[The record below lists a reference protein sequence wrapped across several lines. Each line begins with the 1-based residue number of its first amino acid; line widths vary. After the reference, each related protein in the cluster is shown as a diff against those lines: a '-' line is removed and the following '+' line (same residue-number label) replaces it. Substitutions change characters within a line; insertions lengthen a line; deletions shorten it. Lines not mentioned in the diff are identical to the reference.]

1 LQLNLEEFNFD
12 SGDSMSEN
20 TTGNPLRMLPSVDI
34 LLRSETAVLSRDRV
48 GAKRLANLARNVI
61 SEMRAE
67 LPSHTNEL
75 QEGHGQPD
83 LLIRAEILL
92 GQALERDIRSK
103 LARVINATGVILHTN
118 LGRASLSESAIRSVV
133 AAGSNYCALEYD
145 LDTGTRGRRGGHAED
160 LLSELT
166 GAPAVAVVNNCAAA
180 VFLVLTTLAS
190 GGESLIS
197 RGELVEIGGDFRVPE
212 VMTASGTHLVEVGT
226 TNRTRLSD
234 YVKAINDRTRLIMRV
249 HPSNYRIVGFTS
261 VPQLS
266 ELVELAHNSGVPFFE
281 DAGSGAI
288 IDLGRH
294 GIVDEPI
301 ISDSIAAGADVVSFS
316 GDKLLGGPQ
325 AGIIVGTVACVER
338 IRRHP
343 LFRAL
348 RAGKLVLAALEGT
361 LSSYCRG
368 TEFDDI
374 PTLQKLSATHEMVQ
388 LRAVEFV
395 QELKEANSHLQCE
408 LITGESVVGGGAAPT
423 TGLPTCEIAIH
434 HPLLS
439 PEDFDE
445 KLRTSSPPVI
455 AKILEGRVRL
465 DLRSVS
471 TDEEPLLLGVL
482 RSI

>member
-1 LQLNLEEFNFD
+1 
-12 SGDSMSEN
+12 MSEN
-20 TTGNPLRMLPSVDI
+20 TTGSPLRMLPSVDA
-34 LLRSETAVLSRDRV
+34 LLRSETAVSSRDRV

-61 SEMRAE
+61 SEMRVE

-75 QEGHGQPD
+75 EKGRGQRD
-83 LLIRAEILL
+83 LLIRAELLL
-92 GQALERDIRSK
+92 GQALEQDKRSK

-145 LDTGTRGRRGGHAED
+145 LDTGKRGRRGGHAED
-160 LLSELT
+160 LLRELT
-166 GAPAVAVVNNCAAA
+166 GAPAAAVVNNCAAA

-212 VMTASGTHLVEVGT
+212 VMTASGTQLVEVGT

-261 VPQLS
+261 VPKLS
-266 ELVELAHNSGVPFFE
+266 ELIELAHHSGMPFFE

-288 IDLGRH
+288 IYLGGH

-301 ISDSIAAGADVVSFS
+301 ISDSIALGADVVSFS

-325 AGIIVGTVACVER
+325 AGIIVGTVACVEQ
-338 IRRHP
+338 IRKHP

-361 LSSYCRG
+361 LESYCLG

-374 PTLQKLSATHEMVQ
+374 PTLRKLSASSESVRS
-388 LRAVEFV
+388 RAVEFV
-395 QELKEANSHLQCE
+395 RGLKEANSYLQCE
-408 LITGESVVGGGAAPT
+408 LIKGASMVGGGAAPT
-423 TGLPTCEIAIH
+423 TELPTCEIAIRH
-434 HPLLS
+434 QLLS
-439 PEDFDE
+439 PEAFEE

-455 AKILEGRVRL
+455 AKILEGRVHL
-465 DLRSVS
+465 DLRTVS
-471 TDEEPLLLGVL
+471 ADEEPMLFGVL
-482 RSI
+482 RSIGA

>member
-1 LQLNLEEFNFD
+1 
-12 SGDSMSEN
+12 MSEN
-20 TTGNPLRMLPSVDI
+20 TSDSPLRMLPSIDA
-34 LLRSETAVLSRDRV
+34 LLRSETAVSSRDRV
-48 GAKRLANLARNVI
+48 GARRLANLARSVV

-67 LPSHTNEL
+67 LPSHSNEL
-75 QEGHGQPD
+75 QEGREQRD
-83 LLIRAEILL
+83 LLIRAEMLL
-92 GQALERDIRSK
+92 GQALERDIRSR

-118 LGRASLSESAIRSVV
+118 LGRASLSENAIRSVIE
-133 AAGSNYCALEYD
+133 AGSNYCTLEYD
-145 LDTGTRGRRGGHAED
+145 LDTGERGRRGGYAED
-160 LLSELT
+160 LLKEIT
-166 GAPAVAVVNNCAAA
+166 GAPAAAVVNNCAAA
-180 VFLVLTTLAS
+180 VLLVLTALAS

-197 RGELVEIGGDFRVPE
+197 RGELVEIGGDFRVPD
-212 VMTASGTHLVEVGT
+212 VMAASGTHLVEVGT

-261 VPQLS
+261 VPKLS

-301 ISDSIAAGADVVSFS
+301 ISDSIASGADVVSFS

-325 AGIIVGTVACVER
+325 AGIIVGTVASVER

-374 PTLQKLSATHEMVQ
+374 PTLQKLSATHEAVRF
-388 LRAVEFV
+388 RAVEFV
-395 QELKEANSHLQCE
+395 QELNEANSYLQCE
-408 LITGESVVGGGAAPT
+408 LITGDSVVGGGAAPT
-423 TGLPTCEIAIH
+423 TGLPTCEIAIRH
-434 HPLLS
+434 QTLS

-455 AKILEGRVRL
+455 AKIFEGRVRL
-465 DLRSVS
+465 DLRTVS
-471 TDEEPLLLGVL
+471 TDEEPMLLSVL
-482 RSI
+482 SSIRA

>member
-1 LQLNLEEFNFD
+1 
-12 SGDSMSEN
+12 MAEN
-20 TTGNPLRMLPSVDI
+20 TTGSPLRMLPSVDS
-34 LLRSETAVLSRDRV
+34 LLRSETAVSSRDRI
-48 GAKRLANLARNVI
+48 GARRLANLARNVV

-67 LPSHTNEL
+67 LPAHSNEV
-75 QEGHGQPD
+75 QEGHGQRE
-83 LLIRAEILL
+83 LLIRAEMLL
-92 GQALERDIRSK
+92 GQALERDIRSRF
-103 LARVINATGVILHTN
+103 ARVINATGVILHTN
-118 LGRASLSESAIRSVV
+118 LGRASLSENAIRSVIE
-133 AAGSNYCALEYD
+133 AGSNYCTLEYD
-145 LDTGTRGRRGGHAED
+145 LDTGERGRRGGYAED
-160 LLSELT
+160 LLKELT
-166 GAPAVAVVNNCAAA
+166 GAPAAAVVNNCAAA
-180 VFLVLTTLAS
+180 VLLVLTALAS

-197 RGELVEIGGDFRVPE
+197 RGELVEIGGDFRVPD
-212 VMTASGTHLVEVGT
+212 VMAASGTHLVEVGT

-261 VPQLS
+261 VPKLS

-294 GIVDEPI
+294 GI
-301 ISDSIAAGADVVSFS
+301 VVSFS

-374 PTLQKLSATHEMVQ
+374 PTLQKLSATHEAVRF
-388 LRAVEFV
+388 RAVEFV
-395 QELKEANSHLQCE
+395 RELKEANGNLECE
-408 LITGESVVGGGAAPT
+408 LITGDSVVGGGAAPT
-423 TGLPTCEIAIH
+423 TGLPTCEIAIRH
-434 HPLLS
+434 QVLS

-455 AKILEGRVRL
+455 AKIFEGRVRL
-465 DLRSVS
+465 DLRTVS
-471 TDEEPLLLGVL
+471 TDEEPMLLGVL
-482 RSI
+482 SSIRA